1 MSNIRNIYK
10 GGVWINLSPNK
21 TKLKREYC
29 DLNVFSIVIARLWL
43 QGVSGIVEKVQ
54 GYQQYNKKKK
64 IVSNV
69 FFLLMKYTFK
79 WCLNLKALPQ

>member
-10 GGVWINLSPNK
+10 EGGVWINLSPNK

-43 QGVSGIVEKVQ
+43 QGVKNE
-54 GYQQYNKKKK
+54 KK
-64 IVSNV
+64 IKNNLFSNI
-69 FFLLMKYTFK
+69 
-79 WCLNLKALPQ
+79 N